1 MKACGDF
8 TPQAFMLFSF
18 IGKCIDYDFD
28 LTYVWFKECGF
39 LGEFNRGT
47 LMYRCAWSIMR
58 TMIYIDLGEEVNSSL
73 CVPLVR
79 VS

>member
-1 MKACGDF
+1 MGHNVIAKGAVRRAW
-8 TPQAFMLFSF
+8 PFSCF

-47 LMYRCAWSIMR
+47 LMYRKRSVLAER
-58 TMIYIDLGEEVNSSL
+58 ANLL
-73 CVPLVR
+73 P
-79 VS
+79 